1 MLLIKSASEVYLP
14 NSIAQD
20 TSILVDN
27 GRIQEIGPDL
37 KAPDAECIDATGKT
51 VLPGFVDSHTHV
63 VFAGSRE
70 FEVDMKLQGYSYKE
84 IAAAGGGIGYT
95 VKATRAASADQLMLQ
110 ARPRLDR
117 MLAHGTTTVEAKS
130 GYGLDTQTELKLLRV
145 TRDLDA
151 NHPMDVVPTFLGAH
165 TIPSGM
171 ETNEYIDVVIDEMI
185 PAVAEER
192 LAVFCDVFCETGYF
206 DVPSSRAI
214 LQAGKEHGMIPRL
227 HADEFADSG
236 AARLAAELRA
246 ASADHLLMA
255 SDNGIRAMAQAGV
268 IAVLLPTVPFALM
281 QERYADA
288 RHMISA
294 GLTVALASDLNPNCW
309 TENMQFVVQL
319 ACFKMGM
326 TPREAIDAATINGAK
341 ALGLDHE
348 VGSIEVGKK
357 ADLLVVDAPSHQFV
371 PYHFGVNLVETVIK
385 NGVVV

>member
-1 MLLIKSASEVYLP
+1 
-14 NSIAQD
+14 
-20 TSILVDN
+20 
-27 GRIQEIGPDL
+27 
-37 KAPDAECIDATGKT
+37 
-51 VLPGFVDSHTHV
+51 
-63 VFAGSRE
+63 
-70 FEVDMKLQGYSYKE
+70 
-84 IAAAGGGIGYT
+84 
-95 VKATRAASADQLMLQ
+95 
-110 ARPRLDR
+110 

-130 GYGLDTQTELKLLRV
+130 GYGLDTKSELKLLRV
-145 TRDLDA
+145 IRDLAA

-165 TIPSGM
+165 AVPSDM

-214 LQAGKEHGMIPRL
+214 LQAGSEHGMIPRL

-236 AARLAAELRA
+236 AAHLAAELRA

-255 SDNGIRAMAQAGV
+255 SDDGICAMAQAVV
-268 IAVLLPTVPFALM
+268 IAVLLPAVPFALM

-288 RHMISA
+288 RHMINA

-341 ALGLDHE
+341 ALRLDHE
-348 VGSIEVGKK
+348 VGSIEEGKK
-357 ADLLVVDAPSHQFV
+357 ADLLVVDAPSHQHV
-371 PYHFGVNLVETVIK
+371 PYHFGVNLVEKVIK